1 MDLQSIRRDYNIGH
15 LTESDVPNTPFQ
27 LFESWLNNAV
37 ECGLNSDPTA
47 MTVAT
52 VDSQGHPSQ
61 RIVLLKGFD
70 ESGLR
75 FFTNKQS
82 HKGKDIALNPKVSCH
97 FAWLALDRQ
106 VHFRGNAEPLSEQ
119 ENDEYF
125 YSRPF
130 ESQVAALI
138 SNQSQP
144 IGSRDELVRY
154 YQEQLEQYQ
163 GKQVPRPQHWGGYR
177 IVPSE
182 VEFWQG
188 GEHRLHDRFIYRLES
203 ADNWSVQRLQP

>member
-75 FFTNKQS
+75 FFTNSKVIKVRIS
-82 HKGKDIALNPKVSCH
+82 HSTPRYRATLLGLH
-97 FAWLALDRQ
+97 
-106 VHFRGNAEPLSEQ
+106 LSAKCT
-119 ENDEYF
+119 F
-125 YSRPF
+125 VVMLTP
-130 ESQVAALI
+130 
-138 SNQSQP
+138 
-144 IGSRDELVRY
+144 
-154 YQEQLEQYQ
+154 
-163 GKQVPRPQHWGGYR
+163 
-177 IVPSE
+177 
-182 VEFWQG
+182 
-188 GEHRLHDRFIYRLES
+188 
-203 ADNWSVQRLQP
+203 

>member
-1 MDLQSIRRDYNIGH
+1 M
-15 LTESDVPNTPFQ
+15 
-27 LFESWLNNAV
+27 
-37 ECGLNSDPTA
+37 
-47 MTVAT
+47 
-52 VDSQGHPSQ
+52 
-61 RIVLLKGFD
+61 
-70 ESGLR
+70 
-75 FFTNKQS
+75 
-82 HKGKDIALNPKVSCH
+82 
-97 FAWLALDRQ
+97 
-106 VHFRGNAEPLSEQ
+106 HFRGHADPLSEQ

-144 IGSRDELVRY
+144 IGSRDELVRSS
-154 YQEQLEQYQ
+154 QEQREQYQ
-163 GKQVPRPQHWGGYR
+163 GTQVPRPQHWGGYR